1 MRKYYRKLL
10 FGIGICFMA
19 AGCGRGENSVPEE
32 IVLEQVN
39 FVQEEDV
46 SENDISEL
54 LELQAMEA
62 EYQARFDS
70 ISQVEDI
77 GTNGYDVMEDQ
88 IFPIAAESFGTGE
101 YTFIPAMEKEYHRLA
116 VFVADEGGN
125 ILFKTNQ
132 LETNNR
138 MPGQLKQPVR
148 ALSAV
153 NFSDLDRDGKT
164 DIILITRCVNDR
176 GDYAGKPYK
185 VGDVLFQGDGTYYRD
200 WRISDKLNRF
210 DMNRSVNSIIAFVRD
225 KKSTEFLYTATTLDE
240 LLEKGF
246 VIIEEQDYAR
256 RFEKLGKLQV
266 VPGIYHISEYDIFM
280 IYLINEQG
288 DIVWSF
294 QPMGSYDNLYT
305 LRGITGK
312 DVDGD
317 GMKDLVVLARYTY
330 EGEGGE
336 LLIKTEC
343 AIYYQRTG
351 GFDVDTGFSRTYQ
364 CNEEDTME
372 ALIPKIRAYWG
383 WQVEETEDTEETGEE
398 EN

>member
-1 MRKYYRKLL
+1 MNQYYKEVLL
-10 FGIGICFMA
+10 GIGICLIVS
-19 AGCGRGENSVPEE
+19 GCGQKNPVPEE
-32 IVLEQVN
+32 IVLEQVE
-39 FVQEEDV
+39 FVQEESV
-46 SENDISEL
+46 SDNDMSGL
-54 LELQAMEA
+54 LELQELEE
-62 EYQARFDS
+62 EYQTRFDGITLVGDIEQMGYS
-70 ISQVEDI
+70 I
-77 GTNGYDVMEDQ
+77 MEEQ
-88 IFPIAAESFGTGE
+88 IFPISAESFGEGE

-116 VFVADEGGN
+116 VFVADEAGN

-138 MPGQLKQPVR
+138 IPGQLKQPVR

-246 VIIEEQDYAR
+246 TIIEEQDYAR

-330 EGEGGE
+330 EGENGE

-351 GFDVDTGFSRTYQ
+351 GFDVDTGFSRSYQ

-383 WQVEETEDTEETGEE
+383 WQAEETEDTGENGEE

>member
-1 MRKYYRKLL
+1 MQKYYKKLL
-10 FGIGICFMA
+10 FGIGICLMA
-19 AGCGRGENSVPEE
+19 SGCGRENPAPEE
-32 IVLEQVN
+32 IVLEQVE
-39 FVQEEDV
+39 FVQEEAVSSNDV
-46 SENDISEL
+46 AAL
-54 LELQAMEA
+54 LELQAMEE
-62 EYQARFDS
+62 EYQARFDG
-70 ISQVEDI
+70 ISTIEDI
-77 GTNGYDVMEDQ
+77 EPMGYDVMEEQ
-88 IFPIAAESFGTGE
+88 IFPISAESFGNGE
-101 YTFIPAMEKEYHRLA
+101 YTFIPAMEKDYHRLA
-116 VFVADEGGN
+116 VFVADEAGN

-138 MPGQLKQPVR
+138 IPGQLKQPVR

-266 VPGIYHISEYDIFM
+266 VPGIYHISEYDVFM
-280 IYLINEQG
+280 IYLVNEQG

-330 EGEGGE
+330 EGDNGE

-383 WQVEETEDTEETGEE
+383 WQVEETEENEENGEE

>member
-1 MRKYYRKLL
+1 MNQYYKEVLL
-10 FGIGICFMA
+10 GIGICLIVS
-19 AGCGRGENSVPEE
+19 GCGQKNPVPEE
-32 IVLEQVN
+32 IVLEQVE
-39 FVQEEDV
+39 FVQEESV
-46 SENDISEL
+46 SDNDMSGL
-54 LELQAMEA
+54 LELQELEE
-62 EYQARFDS
+62 EYQTRFDRITLVGDIEQMGYS
-70 ISQVEDI
+70 I
-77 GTNGYDVMEDQ
+77 MEEQ
-88 IFPIAAESFGTGE
+88 IFPISAESFGEGE

-116 VFVADEGGN
+116 VFVADEAGN

-138 MPGQLKQPVR
+138 IPGQLKQPVR

-246 VIIEEQDYAR
+246 TIIEEQDYAR

-266 VPGIYHISEYDIFM
+266 VPGTYHISEYDIFM

-330 EGEGGE
+330 EGENGE

-351 GFDVDTGFSRTYQ
+351 GFDVDTGFSRSYQ

-383 WQVEETEDTEETGEE
+383 WQAEETEDTGENREE

>member
-1 MRKYYRKLL
+1 MNQYYKEVLL
-10 FGIGICFMA
+10 GIGICLIVS
-19 AGCGRGENSVPEE
+19 GCGQKNPVPEE
-32 IVLEQVN
+32 IVLEQVE
-39 FVQEEDV
+39 FVQEESV
-46 SENDISEL
+46 SDNDMSGL
-54 LELQAMEA
+54 LELQELEE
-62 EYQARFDS
+62 EYQTRFDRITLVGDIEQMGYS
-70 ISQVEDI
+70 I
-77 GTNGYDVMEDQ
+77 MEEQ
-88 IFPIAAESFGTGE
+88 IFPISAESFGEGE

-116 VFVADEGGN
+116 VFVADEAGN
-125 ILFKTNQ
+125 IMFKTNQ

-138 MPGQLKQPVR
+138 IPGQLKQPVR

-246 VIIEEQDYAR
+246 TIIEEQDYAR

-266 VPGIYHISEYDIFM
+266 VPGTYHISEYDIFM

-330 EGEGGE
+330 EGENGE

-351 GFDVDTGFSRTYQ
+351 GFDVDTGFSRSYQ

-383 WQVEETEDTEETGEE
+383 WQAEETEDTGENREE

>member
-1 MRKYYRKLL
+1 MDKYYKGL
-10 FGIGICFMA
+10 FLGIGICLMVS
-19 AGCGRGENSVPEE
+19 GCGQKDPVPEE
-32 IVLEQVN
+32 IVLEQVE
-39 FVQEEDV
+39 FVQEENV
-46 SENDISEL
+46 SDNDMSGL
-54 LELQAMEA
+54 LELQELEE
-62 EYQARFDS
+62 EYQERFDR
-70 ISQVEDI
+70 ISLIEDI
-77 GTNGYDVMEDQ
+77 EPMGYSIMEEQ
-88 IFPIAAESFGTGE
+88 IFPIPAESFGAGE

-116 VFVADEGGN
+116 VFVADEAGN

-138 MPGQLKQPVR
+138 IPGQLKQPVR

-246 VIIEEQDYAR
+246 TIIEEQDYAR
-256 RFEKLGKLQV
+256 RFEKLGRLQV
-266 VPGIYHISEYDIFM
+266 VPGTYHISEYDIFM

-330 EGEGGE
+330 EGENGE

-351 GFDVDTGFSRTYQ
+351 GFDVDTGFSRSYQ

-383 WQVEETEDTEETGEE
+383 WQAEDTEENGEE

>member
-1 MRKYYRKLL
+1 MQGYYGKLL
-10 FGIGICFMA
+10 FGIGICLIA
-19 AGCGRGENSVPEE
+19 AGCGQEE
-32 IVLEQVN
+32 PALYEIIPEQVD

-46 SENDISEL
+46 SENDMSAL
-54 LELQAMEA
+54 LELQAMEE
-62 EYQARFDS
+62 EYQVRFDG
-70 ISQVEDI
+70 ISLTEDI
-77 GTNGYDVMEDQ
+77 EPAGYDIMEEQ
-88 IFPIAAESFGTGE
+88 IFPIPAESFGEGE

-116 VFVADEGGN
+116 VFVADADGE

-138 MPGQLKQPVR
+138 IPGQLKQPVR

-225 KKSTEFLYTATTLDE
+225 KRSTEFLYTASTLDE

-246 VIIEEQDYAR
+246 TIIEEQDYAR

-266 VPGIYHISEYDIFM
+266 VPGTYHISEYDIFM
-280 IYLINEQG
+280 IYLVNEQG

-305 LRGITGK
+305 LRGIMGK

-351 GFDVDTGFSRTYQ
+351 GFDVDTGFSESYQ

-372 ALIPKIRAYWG
+372 GLIPKIRAYWG
-383 WQVEETEDTEETGEE
+383 WQVEETEDEKENGEE